1 MSAAYVLAAA
11 AAMPTGDE
19 KSWSNDDVRQYL
31 AQLASGLEP
40 GDVTDQQMVERI
52 PLTGPHL
59 AEAIGRHLFRA
70 EQVSTPF
77 ERCIQ
82 ISQLLGDCA
91 NRLDLKPDHA
101 RADMLR
107 EYAHSVSI
115 AGNAL

>member
-11 AAMPTGDE
+11 ANIPEGAE
-19 KSWSNDDVRQYL
+19 LLWSNDDVRAYL
-31 AQLASGLEP
+31 AKLATDLDP
-40 GDVTDQQMVERI
+40 GDVIDQQMVERI

-70 EQVSTPF
+70 EDVDTPY
-77 ERCIQ
+77 ERCVQ
-82 ISQLLGDCA
+82 VAQLLGDCA
-91 NRLDLKPDHA
+91 NRLDLRPDHV

-107 EYAHSVSI
+107 EYAHAVSI